1 MSVTTDR
8 QLAVVVSYGEVKV
21 EFTGSPDVVFRS
33 IHEFISKEIPNIDLA
48 KSISVNYS
56 LNDLIQ
62 MFKDYIRFTEE
73 GPRVW
78 VQDKKLSDKDVI
90 ALQLVAAKAAM
101 LSGKARSDDMN
112 VLELQAAT
120 SLLAKTIGSRLSE
133 LNKSGAVDR
142 LEGEGT
148 GRYRI
153 TTTGVHWLH
162 GQLTKKFPRSPQ
174 APAP

>member
-1 MSVTTDR
+1 MSVSSDR

-21 EFTGSPDVVFRS
+21 EFSGSPDVVFRS
-33 IHEFISKEIPNIDLA
+33 LHEFISKEIPNIDLA
-48 KSISVNYS
+48 RSISVNYS

-78 VQDKKLSDKDVI
+78 VQDRNLSDKDVI

-101 LSGKARSDDMN
+101 LSGKSKGDDMN
-112 VLELQAAT
+112 VVELQSAT
-120 SLLAKTIGSRLSE
+120 NLLAKTIGSRLSE

-142 LEGEGT
+142 LDGEGT

-162 GQLTKKFPRSPQ
+162 GQLSKKFPRSPQ

>member
-8 QLAVVVSYGEVKV
+8 QLSVVVTYGEVKV
-21 EFTGSPDVVFRS
+21 EFSGSPDVVFRS
-33 IHEFISKEIPNIDLA
+33 LHEFIAKEIPNIDLA

-62 MFKDYIRFTEE
+62 MFNDYIRFTEE

-112 VLELQAAT
+112 VIELQTAT

-153 TTTGVHWLH
+153 ATTGVHWLH

>member
-1 MSVTTDR
+1 MSVSADR
-8 QLAVVVSYGEVKV
+8 QLAVVVTYGAVRV
-21 EFTGSPDVVFRS
+21 EFSGSPDVVFRS
-33 IHEFISKEIPNIDLA
+33 LHEFISKEIPNIDLA
-48 KSISVNYS
+48 KSISINYS

-62 MFKDYIRFTEE
+62 MFKEYVRFTEE

-78 VQDKKLSDKDVI
+78 VQDRKLSDKDVI
-90 ALQLVAAKAAM
+90 ALQLVASKAAM
-101 LSGKARSDDMN
+101 LSGRSKHDDMN

-153 TTTGVHWLH
+153 TTTGVHRLH
-162 GQLTKKFPRSPQ
+162 AQLSKKFSRPSQ

>member
-1 MSVTTDR
+1 M
-8 QLAVVVSYGEVKV
+8 
-21 EFTGSPDVVFRS
+21 
-33 IHEFISKEIPNIDLA
+33 HEFISKEIPNIDLA

-78 VQDKKLSDKDVI
+78 VQDRKLSDKDVI
-90 ALQLVAAKAAM
+90 ALQLVAARAAM
-101 LSGKARSDDMN
+101 LSGRSKGEDMN
-112 VLELQAAT
+112 VLELQAST

-142 LEGEGT
+142 AEGEGT

>member
-1 MSVTTDR
+1 MSASTER
-8 QLAVVVSYGEVKV
+8 QLAVIVTYGEVKV
-21 EFTGSPDVVFRS
+21 EFSGSPDVVFRS
-33 IHEFISKEIPNIDLA
+33 LHEFISKEIPNIDLA
-48 KSISVNYS
+48 KSISLNYS

-78 VQDKKLSDKDVI
+78 AQDKKLSDKDVI
-90 ALQLVAAKAAM
+90 ALQLVAAKAAT
-101 LSGKARSDDMN
+101 LSGRAKSDGMN
-112 VLELQAAT
+112 VVELQTAT

-133 LNKSGAVDR
+133 LNKSGAVDKV
-142 LEGEGT
+142 ESEGT

-162 GQLTKKFPRSPQ
+162 AQLSKKFPKSPQ
-174 APAP
+174 GP

>member
-1 MSVTTDR
+1 LSAAQERLLSVS
-8 QLAVVVSYGEVKV
+8 VSYGDVKV
-21 EFTGSPDVVFRS
+21 EFSGSPDVVFRS
-33 IHEFISKEIPNIDLA
+33 LHEFISKEVPNIDLA

-78 VQDKKLSDKDVI
+78 AQDKKLSDKDVI

-101 LSGKARSDDMN
+101 LSGRAKGDDMN
-112 VLELQAAT
+112 VVDLQTAT

-142 LEGEGT
+142 VEGETT

-162 GQLTKKFPRSPQ
+162 AQLSKKFPRSPQ
-174 APAP
+174 GP

>member
-1 MSVTTDR
+1 MSSSAER
-8 QLAVVVSYGEVKV
+8 QLAVVVTYGDVKV
-21 EFTGSPDVVFRS
+21 EFSGSPDVVFLS
-33 IHEFISKEIPNIDLA
+33 LHEFIAKEVPNIDLA

-78 VQDKKLSDKDVI
+78 AQDKKVSDKDVI

-101 LSGKARSDDMN
+101 LSGKSKGEDMN
-112 VLELQAAT
+112 VPELQTAT

-133 LNKSGAVDR
+133 LTKSGAAER
-142 LEGEGT
+142 LGGEGT

-153 TTTGVHWLH
+153 TTTGVHWLA
-162 GQLTKKFPRSPQ
+162 GQLSKKFSKPSQ
-174 APAP
+174 G

>member
-1 MSVTTDR
+1 LLATERQLSVTVT
-8 QLAVVVSYGEVKV
+8 YGDVKV
-21 EFTGSPDVVFRS
+21 EFSGSPDVVFRS
-33 IHEFISKEIPNIDLA
+33 LHEFIAKEIPNVELA

-56 LNDLIQ
+56 LNDLVQ

-90 ALQLVAAKAAM
+90 ALQLVAVKAAR
-101 LSGKARSDDMN
+101 LSGRSHVDDMN
-112 VLELQAAT
+112 VLEIQSST
-120 SLLAKTIGSRLSE
+120 GLLAKTIGSRLSE

-142 LEGEGT
+142 SDGDGV
-148 GRYRI
+148 GRYKI
-153 TTTGVHWLH
+153 TTTGIHWLH
-162 GQLTKKFPRSPQ
+162 GQLQRKFPKPPQ

>member
-1 MSVTTDR
+1 LSVATER
-8 QLAVVVSYGEVKV
+8 QLSVAVTYGDVKV
-21 EFTGSPDVVFRS
+21 EFSGSPDVVFRS
-33 IHEFISKEIPNIDLA
+33 LHEFISKEIPNIDLA
-48 KSISVNYS
+48 KSISINYS

-78 VQDKKLSDKDVI
+78 VQDRKLSDKDVI

-101 LSGKARSDDMN
+101 LSGKSKSDDMN
-112 VLELQAAT
+112 VIELQGAT

-133 LNKSGAVDR
+133 LNKAGSVER

-162 GQLTKKFPRSPQ
+162 GQVTKKFPRSS
-174 APAP
+174 

>member
-1 MSVTTDR
+1 LSVTIER
-8 QLAVVVSYGEVKV
+8 QLAVIVSYGEVKV
-21 EFTGSPDVVFRS
+21 EFSGSPDVVFRS
-33 IHEFISKEIPNIDLA
+33 LHEFISKEVPNIDLA
-48 KSISVNYS
+48 RSISVNYS

-90 ALQLVAAKAAM
+90 ALQLVASKAAL
-101 LSGKARSDDMN
+101 LSGKAKVDDMN
-112 VLELQAAT
+112 VMELQAAT

-162 GQLTKKFPRSPQ
+162 GQLSKKFPRSPQ

>member
-1 MSVTTDR
+1 MSISTDR
-8 QLAVVVSYGEVKV
+8 QLAVVVTYGEVKV
-21 EFTGSPDVVFRS
+21 EFSGSPDVVFRS
-33 IHEFISKEIPNIDLA
+33 LHEFISKEIPNIDLA

-78 VQDKKLSDKDVI
+78 VQDRKLSDKDVI

-101 LSGKARSDDMN
+101 LSGKARGDDMN
-112 VLELQAAT
+112 VVELQAST

-142 LEGEGT
+142 IEGEGT

>member
-1 MSVTTDR
+1 M
-8 QLAVVVSYGEVKV
+8 KV
-21 EFTGSPDVVFRS
+21 EFSGSPDVVFRS
-33 IHEFISKEIPNIDLA
+33 LHEFISKEIPNIDLA

-78 VQDKKLSDKDVI
+78 TQDKKLSDKDVI

-112 VLELQAAT
+112 VVQ
-120 SLLAKTIGSRLSE
+120 TISIYQFL
-133 LNKSGAVDR
+133 KVGA
-142 LEGEGT
+142 
-148 GRYRI
+148 
-153 TTTGVHWLH
+153 
-162 GQLTKKFPRSPQ
+162 QLTQIGGTVHDESD
-174 APAP
+174 A